1 MSRLIL
7 ATLCIA
13 TLTLTGCDNRT
24 RDDVRWD
31 QIADA
36 QKTDKD
42 VQRWS
47 EADSPWGDAEHK
59 TGTVW

>member
-1 MSRLIL
+1 MIRLIL
-7 ATLCIA
+7 AALCIA
-13 TLTLTGCDNRT
+13 TLALTGCDNRT

-36 QKTDKD
+36 QKTDKAI
-42 VQRWS
+42 QPWS